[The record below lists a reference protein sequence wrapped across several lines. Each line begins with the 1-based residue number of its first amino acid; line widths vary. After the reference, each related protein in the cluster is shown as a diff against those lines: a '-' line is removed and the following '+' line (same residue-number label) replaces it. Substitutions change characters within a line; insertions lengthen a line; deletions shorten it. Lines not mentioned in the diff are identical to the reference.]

1 MNTELSILFI
11 PLSINL
17 KSGSYRIWI
26 NDYND
31 YFNKIGVNSKIIEY
45 PKLTHNDIKSAD
57 IVILGKSI
65 GRHLNDAFNAIKKI
79 KNSILVGTIT
89 PPRDLMTPFD
99 FVMAGSLEEYD
110 SLSFHKNVILN
121 AHIESLYHDSKIKT
135 HKKEEKL
142 KICYHGWT
150 PHLYSFSCG
159 LKDALEKFNHFNKQ
173 IELHVIT
180 EHTEAS
186 IDWDCIKGK
195 PAIDVV
201 FKKWNIDTVKQ
212 DIQACDIGIC
222 PGVYDL
228 TSNEKNIDKR
238 SGKFNTD
245 YIVRYKNKTNNGRA
259 IVFMQLGLPVIADFS
274 PSNFHLFG
282 DQTCGLVAHTSTGW
296 YKSLLQY
303 NNHVERNKKSVN
315 AKKFINEK
323 YEPLSWAQN
332 YYNKLVKIKEGRK

>member
-159 LKDALEKFNHFNKQ
+159 FKRCTRKIL
-173 IELHVIT
+173 IT
-180 EHTEAS
+180 
-186 IDWDCIKGK
+186 
-195 PAIDVV
+195 
-201 FKKWNIDTVKQ
+201 
-212 DIQACDIGIC
+212 
-222 PGVYDL
+222 L
-228 TSNEKNIDKR
+228 
-238 SGKFNTD
+238 
-245 YIVRYKNKTNNGRA
+245 
-259 IVFMQLGLPVIADFS
+259 
-274 PSNFHLFG
+274 
-282 DQTCGLVAHTSTGW
+282 
-296 YKSLLQY
+296 
-303 NNHVERNKKSVN
+303 
-315 AKKFINEK
+315 IN
-323 YEPLSWAQN
+323 
-332 YYNKLVKIKEGRK
+332 R